1 MRAVPYIL
9 VLALDL
15 YAVIDCV
22 RTPSE
27 NMPAR
32 LPKPMWILI
41 ILLITGVGPI
51 AWIITSRVRAAEER
65 GGEIERTVWSSKER
79 VELHLAERPRP
90 VAPDDD
96 PEFLA
101 RLERDIRRRRRDDKP
116 AAGRGG
122 AADGDAENPGGG
134 SDGSGA
140 GEGPEVASD
149 DSPTP

>member
-9 VLALDL
+9 PLALAL
-15 YAVIDCV
+15 YALLDCI

-32 LPKPMWILI
+32 LPKPMWILL
-41 ILLITGVGPI
+41 ILVMAVVGPI

-79 VELHLAERPRP
+79 VDLHLAERPRP
-90 VAPDDD
+90 IAPDDD

-101 RLERDIRRRRRDDKP
+101 HLEQDIRRRRRRDKDAGTNDAPGNRNEGSDKNSDDH
-116 AAGRGG
+116 GT
-122 AADGDAENPGGG
+122 DGPGVP
-134 SDGSGA
+134 SDGS
-140 GEGPEVASD
+140 
-149 DSPTP
+149 PTS

>member
-9 VLALDL
+9 VLALAL
-15 YAVIDCV
+15 YALIDCV

-32 LPKPMWILI
+32 LPKPMWILT
-41 ILLITGVGPI
+41 ILLIIGVGPI

-79 VELHLAERPRP
+79 VDLHLAQRPRP

-101 RLERDIRRRRRDDKP
+101 RLERDIRRRRRDEREHDAP
-116 AAGRGG
+116 DQGDDHDSGEDPNGR
-122 AADGDAENPGGG
+122 A
-134 SDGSGA
+134 GA
-140 GEGPEVASD
+140 GGPGVPSD
-149 DSPTP
+149 DSPTS

>member
-9 VLALDL
+9 VPALAL
-15 YAVIDCV
+15 YALIDCV

-27 NMPAR
+27 NMPAS

-41 ILLITGVGPI
+41 ILLIIGVGPI
-51 AWIITSRVRAAEER
+51 AWIITSRVQAAEER

-79 VELHLAERPRP
+79 VDLRLAKRPRP

-101 RLERDIRRRRRDDKP
+101 RLEQDIRRRRRDDKP
-116 AAGRGG
+116 TAGQGSP
-122 AADGDAENPGGG
+122 ADGDDHDSGEDPNGRADTGGPGV
-134 SDGSGA
+134 
-140 GEGPEVASD
+140 PSD
-149 DSPTP
+149 DSPTS

>member
-9 VLALDL
+9 PLALAL
-15 YAVIDCV
+15 YALLDCV

-32 LPKPMWILI
+32 LPKPMWILL
-41 ILLITGVGPI
+41 ILVMIVVGPI

-65 GGEIERTVWSSKER
+65 GGEIERTVWSSKES
-79 VELHLAERPRP
+79 VNLHLAERPRP

-101 RLERDIRRRRRDDKP
+101 HLERDIRRRRRQGKDT
-116 AAGRGG
+116 GT
-122 AADGDAENPGGG
+122 GDAPDSRREGSGEGPDDHG
-134 SDGSGA
+134 SDGPGLSSNG
-140 GEGPEVASD
+140 
-149 DSPTP
+149 SPTS